1 MFVWHLPEAW
11 KFKTLMFLIPGSS
24 VNTIT
29 LACPVRT
36 VNFSLS
42 SNLIQLST
50 DSVLGQ
56 PCELMVFD
64 IRDPSQLSLTTSP
77 LLRTAMTGSK
87 ITAAIWGPLDKTII
101 TGHEQGEVCQW
112 EVRTDG
118 QCLKRNKSHEG
129 LVNDIQVYKR
139 YIEETM
145 FITAS
150 KDRTAKVRSDIP
162 HFCE

>member
-1 MFVWHLPEAW
+1 
-11 KFKTLMFLIPGSS
+11 
-24 VNTIT
+24 
-29 LACPVRT
+29 
-36 VNFSLS
+36 
-42 SNLIQLST
+42 
-50 DSVLGQ
+50 
-56 PCELMVFD
+56 MVFD

-150 KDRTAKVRSDIP
+150 KDRTAKVRSRLIYRISSNIVKCRNKIYFFI
-162 HFCE
+162 HVHSMQTEFV

>member
-1 MFVWHLPEAW
+1 ME
-11 KFKTLMFLIPGSS
+11 
-24 VNTIT
+24 
-29 LACPVRT
+29 CPVRT

-42 SNLIQLST
+42 SNLVQLST

-56 PCELMVFD
+56 PCELIVFD
-64 IRDPSQLSLTTSP
+64 IRDPSQLNQTSDP
-77 LLRTAMTGSK
+77 VLRTAMTGSK

-101 TGHEQGEVCQW
+101 TGHEQGELCLW
-112 EVRTDG
+112 DIRNDK

-129 LVNDIQVYKR
+129 LINCIQVYKR

-150 KDRTAKVRSDIP
+150 KDRTAKVRSLAGVVALSNALP
-162 HFCE
+162 C

>member
-1 MFVWHLPEAW
+1 ME
-11 KFKTLMFLIPGSS
+11 
-24 VNTIT
+24 
-29 LACPVRT
+29 CPVRT

-42 SNLIQLST
+42 SNLVQLST

-56 PCELMVFD
+56 PCELIVFD
-64 IRDPSQLSLTTSP
+64 IRDPSQLNQTSDP
-77 LLRTAMTGSK
+77 VLRTAMTGSK

-101 TGHEQGEVCQW
+101 TGHEQGELCLW
-112 EVRTDG
+112 DIRNDK

-129 LVNDIQVYKR
+129 LINCIQVYKR

-150 KDRTAKVRSDIP
+150 KDRTAKVRSLAGVIALSNALP
-162 HFCE
+162 C